1 MMPRQL
7 SLSIDARPDARIGD
21 FAGPSWVSI
30 IDSVRQLHAQLIQRL
45 YVHGAADSG
54 KSHLLSAICESYQD
68 MHRSA
73 IQVSL
78 LELLDAPTE
87 ALAALESFDL
97 VALDDLEAIA
107 GVPHWQE
114 AIFHLINR
122 SSMGEGQL
130 IFASR
135 LPPAALQLEL
145 PDLRS
150 RLSQAAVFRVPD
162 GDRLEDRRA
171 LLDAVLKRRGWQF
184 DAQIVEHLLYHGP
197 HQAGRMLKMLV
208 QLEEMFQG
216 QRRKPSVTFIRQVL
230 SFIDLEKNRMD

>member
-1 MMPRQL
+1 MMMRQL
-7 SLSIDARPDARIGD
+7 SLSIDERPDARIGD

-30 IDSVRQLHAQLIQRL
+30 IDAVRQLHAHLIERL
-45 YVHGAADSG
+45 YIHGPADSG

-68 MHRSA
+68 MNCSA

-87 ALAALESFDL
+87 ALSALESFDL
-97 VALDDLEAIA
+97 VALDDLEAIR

-122 SSMGEGQL
+122 SSLGEGQL

-135 LPPAALQLEL
+135 LAPSELKLEL

-150 RLSQAAVFRVPD
+150 RLAQAAVFKVPS
-162 GDRLEDRRA
+162 GDRLDDRRA
-171 LLDAVLKRRGWQF
+171 LLHAVMKRRGWQF

-197 HQAGRMLKMLV
+197 NEAGRMLKL
-208 QLEEMFQG
+208 LSHIEEMFQG
-216 QRRKPSVTFIRQVL
+216 QRRKPSASLIRQV
-230 SFIDLEKNRMD
+230 FAIIDAQSSRI